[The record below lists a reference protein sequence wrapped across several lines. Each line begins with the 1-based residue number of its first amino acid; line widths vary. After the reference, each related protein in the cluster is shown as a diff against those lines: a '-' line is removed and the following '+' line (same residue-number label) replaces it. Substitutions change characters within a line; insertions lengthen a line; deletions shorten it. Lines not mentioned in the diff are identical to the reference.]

1 MKELRFATI
10 GAGFWANFQIAGW
23 LETGGA
29 KCVGICDKARSKA
42 ELLAHKFGQPPAY
55 DDAETMLR
63 ETKPDF
69 VDIATDVGT
78 HAKFTKLA
86 ASLGLPVVCQKPL
99 GVTYEEA
106 ESMLAACRSAGV
118 QLYVN
123 ENWRWQRPIREFKR
137 RMESG
142 GIGEVFRA
150 RIRMASGFRVM
161 ENQPFLRNLDQLILT
176 DLGTHLLDT
185 ARFLFGE
192 PESLYCQIYTAQK
205 DIAGEDVA
213 TVILKMKSGATVTIE
228 MAYAGNCLEQDR
240 FPETAIFAEATEGSA
255 ELQLDHWVRITSK
268 DGTWI
273 QRCPPP
279 RYDWAD
285 PSYDVVHSSIVP
297 CHANLLAAMRGECAA
312 ETAGEDYLKTVRLVF
327 LSYES
332 ASQNQALRV

>member
-1 MKELRFATI
+1 MKQLRFAII
-10 GAGFWANFQIAGW
+10 GAGFWSNFQLAGW
-23 LETGGA
+23 IETGAA
-29 KCVGICDKARSKA
+29 KCVGICDKTRSKA
-42 ELLAHKFGQPPAY
+42 ESLAHKFGQPPTY

-63 ETKPDF
+63 DTKPDF
-69 VDIATDVGT
+69 VDIVTDVGT
-78 HAKFTKLA
+78 HGKFTRLA

-99 GVTYEEA
+99 GVTYAEA
-106 ESMLAACRSAGV
+106 ESMLAACHSAGV

-137 RMESG
+137 RIESA
-142 GIGEVFRA
+142 GIGEAFRA
-150 RIRMASGFRVM
+150 RIRMVSGFRVM
-161 ENQPFLRNLDQLILT
+161 ENQPALRDLDQLILA

-192 PESLYCQIYTAQK
+192 PELLYCQIFKAQK

-213 TVILKMKSGATVTIE
+213 TVILKMRNGATVTVE
-228 MAYAGNCLEQDR
+228 MAYAGNYLEQDR
-240 FPETAIFAEATEGSA
+240 FPETTIFVEAAEGSA
-255 ELQLDHWVRITSK
+255 ELQLDHWIRITSK

-279 RYDWAD
+279 RYNWAN

-297 CHANLLAAMRGECAA
+297 CQANLLAAMRGECRA
-312 ETAGEDYLKTVRLVF
+312 ETTGEDYLKSARLVF

-332 ASQNQALRV
+332 ASQNQAVRV